1 MELCH
6 KINGQ
11 AVVAKQTTTKLK
23 ITKIKENKTLAMSF
37 LDYMV
42 SGKNH
47 KEPYYRLYAFKVLL
61 M

>member
-11 AVVAKQTTTKLK
+11 AVVATTKLK